1 MPPLRDINLSRNCI
15 GDRGACSMADL
26 LAGLYH
32 LKIVKMSWNQIKSK
46 GGIALAEALKDS

>member
-1 MPPLRDINLSRNCI
+1 
-15 GDRGACSMADL
+15 MADL

-32 LKIVKMSWNQIKSK
+32 LKIVKISWNQIKGK